1 MLRGL
6 VGPKAPRRS
15 QMLVDPAQQP
25 RAPVGEGGELVGG
38 EEGDR
43 RRPVLDEVSHPVE
56 KVGGD
61 VDLTHV
67 VGVLNEVDRRQQRR
81 RGDVRAGDRH
91 DGGLEAGRGL
101 AGATRLQLE
110 VDLER
115 EQRTPRTALSKLVG
129 EASSTRRS
137 VLRGVS
143 PTPRSSPWRSA
154 ARAPGW
160 PVPGARPRLLPR
172 PNAEVQCPGLA
183 GEGLAP
189 PG

>member
-6 VGPKAPRRS
+6 VGSKAPRRS

-38 EEGDR
+38 EGDR
-43 RRPVLDEVSHPVE
+43 RRPVLDEVSHSVE

-67 VGVLNEVDRRQQRR
+67 VGVLNEVGIRRQQRR
-81 RGDVRAGDRH
+81 RGDVRAGDRR

-129 EASSTRRS
+129 EDVERLADPSFEVR
-137 VLRGVS
+137 
-143 PTPRSSPWRSA
+143 PTTIVAVAA
-154 ARAPGW
+154 ARPCSRVASAWRPTS
-160 PVPGARPRLLPR
+160 PPPAAERRGA
-172 PNAEVQCPGLA
+172 VPGLA